1 MSTNWSS
8 VINMAN
14 SIIGVG
20 ILALPLCIKSLGYF
34 LGTATLLIC
43 GYITINTS
51 YLLVLAAYNLKARS
65 YEQLSMKTFGVRGKM
80 ACELGISGMLYGVL
94 VAFHG
99 VIGDSSGMIAE
110 IIGIENTANWRLTV
124 QLLAVLTI
132 EIPFSLL
139 RNLSSLNMLSA
150 VSLFIYS
157 SFTLFV
163 FSNGVGEWLLATE
176 SSGVQMV
183 NMRGLLKSFPIIAL
197 AFNCQT
203 TLLPIYN
210 ELPNPTIKRMSKVSV
225 YAISFVGGLYLTIGV
240 CGALAFGTK
249 IDGNVLNNFPVS
261 PIIVLFKCGFLLC
274 IALSFPLVIY
284 PSRISLNSLYL
295 GDKGDPN
302 HMTSNM
308 FNGITGGL
316 IFSSLGMSIMFPK
329 VDTIL
334 ALSGATAGCL
344 IGFILPALIYLK
356 ASDPG
361 DSWRGFAKFVL
372 VMGMLT
378 TVAGVFNIVF
388 PQGAAPQISS
398 DSLNPKHII
407 NGDQQL
413 GQRIQLDVPNPDQVE
428 PAKAEQ
434 LGHGDIVAMLAKLQ
448 AELDETKR
456 ELRAEKALRIENE
469 INELKEQ
476 LKAQNLAVES
486 EQKVVA
492 VEQQPQEVEAPKA
505 PDPVPKEEP
514 TPEAE
519 EAKIAAEEQKPAQA
533 APVPAQPEAKVE
545 PAKAAEPAPVEKAE
559 PVKLEEPAKVAEPVI
574 PAEPVVK
581 APEPEVKPAPEEN
594 KPEVAAQPKVQ
605 EQPVAAVPQPAP
617 EKAVEPVKTVIDQ
630 PVVEDKP
637 VVVEPAPVAAES
649 AEVMQ
654 EKLEQIKK
662 LEKEKDELLAENKKV
677 EEKQVEEVKQE
688 VKRDDNSKEE
698 LHEVKKEI

>member
-99 VIGDSSGMIAE
+99 VIGDSSGMIAQL
-110 IIGIENTANWRLTV
+110 IGIENTPSWRLTV

-163 FSNGVGEWLLATE
+163 FSNGVGEWLLAVE
-176 SSGVQMV
+176 SNGVSMI
-183 NMRGLLKSFPIIAL
+183 NMRGLLKSFPIIVL

-240 CGALAFGTK
+240 CGALAFGLEV
-249 IDGNVLNNFPVS
+249 DGNVLNNFPVT
-261 PIIVLFKCGFLLC
+261 PMIVLFKCGFLLC

-302 HMTSNM
+302 HMTNNM
-308 FNGITGGL
+308 FRGITGGL
-316 IFSSLGMSIMFPK
+316 IFSSLAVSIVFPK

-344 IGFILPALIYLK
+344 IGLILPALIYLR

-361 DSWRGFAKFVL
+361 DTWRGFAKFVFI
-372 VMGMLT
+372 MGLFT
-378 TVAGVFNIVF
+378 TVAGVFNILF
-388 PQGAAPQISS
+388 PEGGPPKISS
-398 DSLNPKHII
+398 DTLNPKHIS
-407 NGDQQL
+407 GDQQL
-413 GQRIQLDVPNPDQVE
+413 GQRIQLDIPNPDQVE
-428 PAKAEQ
+428 PAQAEK
-434 LGHGDIVAMLAKLQ
+434 LGHTDIVAMLAKLQ

-476 LKAQNLAVES
+476 LKAQNVADQP
-486 EQKVVA
+486 QKE
-492 VEQQPQEVEAPKA
+492 EQQQPVVEAPKA
-505 PDPVPKEEP
+505 PDPVPKQDPAQPKEQAKAVVEEP
-514 TPEAE
+514 
-519 EAKIAAEEQKPAQA
+519 KPVQA
-533 APVPAQPEAKVE
+533 APAPVQPEIKVE
-545 PAKAAEPAPVEKAE
+545 PVEPASVVKLEPAKPAAE
-559 PVKLEEPAKVAEPVI
+559 PVKPTEPE
-574 PAEPVVK
+574 VK
-581 APEPEVKPAPEEN
+581 AAEPEVKPAPVEN
-594 KPEVAAQPKVQ
+594 KLDVAAQPQVQ
-605 EQPVAAVPQPAP
+605 EHPVAAVPQPAP
-617 EKAVEPVKTVIDQ
+617 DKVAEPVEAVAEQ
-630 PVVEDKP
+630 PVVEEKP
-637 VVVEPAPVAAES
+637 VVEEPVAAKPIIAAEPVEKS
-649 AEVMQ
+649 AEEVQ

-662 LEKEKDELLAENKKV
+662 LEKEKEELLEKNKKD
-677 EEKQVEEVKQE
+677 EEKQADDVKQE
-688 VKRDDNSKEE
+688 EKRDDSNKDDSVK
-698 LHEVKKEI
+698 EVKKEI